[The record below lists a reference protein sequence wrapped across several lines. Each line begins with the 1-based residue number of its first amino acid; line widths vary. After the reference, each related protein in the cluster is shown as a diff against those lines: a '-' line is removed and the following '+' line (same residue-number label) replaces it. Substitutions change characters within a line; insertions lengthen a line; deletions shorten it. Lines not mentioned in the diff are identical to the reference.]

1 MKNWQ
6 KSVLLV
12 GTSVLVT
19 IIVFAVIYKV
29 KKTKM
34 KDGEQSEDI
43 TETVGEAIAYPLEK
57 VENAINYKPA
67 YNG

>member
-19 IIVFAVIYKV
+19 IIVLAIIYKV
-29 KKTKM
+29 SKAKM
-34 KDGEQSEDI
+34 KGKSETDET
-43 TETVGEAIAYPLEK
+43 TETVGEAIAYPLKK

>member
-6 KSVLLV
+6 KSVLMV

-19 IIVFAVIYKV
+19 LIVFAVIYKV
-29 KKTKM
+29 KKAKM

-43 TETVGEAIAYPLEK
+43 TETVGEAVTLPLKK
-57 VENAINYKPA
+57 VEQAVAYKPA